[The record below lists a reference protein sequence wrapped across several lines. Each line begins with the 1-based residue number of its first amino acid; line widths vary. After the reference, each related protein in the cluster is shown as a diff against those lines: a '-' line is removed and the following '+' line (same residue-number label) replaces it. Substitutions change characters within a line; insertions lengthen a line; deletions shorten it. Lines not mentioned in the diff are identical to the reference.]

1 VSIFDLKI
9 HNPATHEDIVNLNF
23 QKLWYDIREE
33 IEGIDFTQSRENGHE
48 HVTFGHLLSGYD
60 MGYYGYL
67 R

>member
-9 HNPATHEDIVNLNF
+9 HTPNTHEEVENLDL

-33 IEGIDFTQSRENGHE
+33 TEGLDFSYSRKYGHDY
-48 HVTFGHLLSGYD
+48 VTFGHLLSGYD